1 MTFSTTEPGFEGPL
15 SPSSSLASPWA
26 ARKTST
32 PTPTPTTTS
41 STSVTVTAATAA
53 TAVGQSCN
61 SFGAGDRAATV
72 CRTTTILVGTVFRR
86 EIQIRRI
93 RVRARSNAEAS
104 TSRRRLKK
112 APEVRLPLDP
122 QVKHSSYESNLQRGK
137 NPFNSF

>member
-1 MTFSTTEPGFEGPL
+1 MTFLTTEPGFEGPL

-32 PTPTPTTTS
+32 PTLTPTTTS
-41 STSVTVTAATAA
+41 STSVTVTAATV
-53 TAVGQSCN
+53 VGLSCN

-137 NPFNSF
+137 NPFNPF